1 MNKGD
6 GKGGDDRRLKG
17 ISLTFRIVYNA
28 FNEVREYEESGNG
41 NRIEYEA
48 N

>member
-17 ISLTFRIVYNA
+17 ISLRFRRWGSFKASCVSTN
-28 FNEVREYEESGNG
+28 SL
-41 NRIEYEA
+41 
-48 N
+48 